1 MVYRYSTVIAPYPV
15 IASVARQSGAVP
27 CVLRW
32 ALFGT
37 AILWELYTCVS
48 KTRWR
53 PRADRGDG
61 AMRHGQAIALPRLD
75 SVEVREA
82 HRIPVGLS
90 GESDYPNTLTNP
102 RNTSRYSYPYRHS
115 YSPMDPF
122 DSHNYLL
129 HSVAKGV
136 VRPPCLT
143 PKRPEGIVLPGYM
156 PWESSPWR
164 EVPVAEI
171 PSATTLGIS
180 TRATVTRAKGTAC
193 S

>member
-15 IASVARQSGAVP
+15 IASAWNDYFMRVIYL
-27 CVLRW
+27 CIKN
-32 ALFGT
+32 
-37 AILWELYTCVS
+37 IL
-48 KTRWR
+48 TRR
-53 PRADRGDG
+53 VDGGDG
-61 AMRHGQAIALPRLD
+61 AERRGQAIALPRLD
-75 SVEVREA
+75 SIEVREA

-90 GESDYPNTLTNP
+90 GESDYPNTLMNP